1 MFSNPILQSA
11 LILGGVGLFFGFVIA
26 LVNRKF
32 RVWED
37 PRIDTVEELLP
48 NTNCGA
54 CSQPGCRAFA
64 EALVA
69 GEHQPSDC
77 TVMSADAIE
86 DVAAFLGVDA
96 GEASKRVAR
105 LLCAGGRK
113 EARRDADYA
122 GFDTCKAATAV
133 AGGGKGCNWGCLGL
147 GDCEDACLLDAIYM
161 NENELPVVI
170 PEKCTACN
178 DCVETCPKDLF
189 VLMPIEQ
196 KLIVQCRNLVHG
208 DAAEAMCSVACNACS
223 RCVAD
228 AQPGLIEMVD
238 NLAVIDY
245 EKNELAGPEATARCP
260 TNAIVWVEGRQFDEG
275 SSKSERPGPVNTN

>member
-1 MFSNPILQSA
+1 MSGNAILDSA

-26 LVNRKF
+26 LVNQRF

-37 PRIDTVEELLP
+37 PRISGVEEMLP

-54 CSQPGCRAFA
+54 CSRPGCRAFA

-69 GEHQPSDC
+69 GEQQPSDC
-77 TVMSADAIE
+77 TVMSPDDVE
-86 DVAAFLGVDA
+86 DVAAYLGVDA
-96 GEASKRVAR
+96 GEANKRVAR
-105 LLCAGGRK
+105 LLCAGGK
-113 EARRDADYA
+113 DEAHRNADYS
-122 GFDTCKAATAV
+122 GFESCKAAAAV
-133 AGGGKGCNWGCLGL
+133 AGGGKGCTWGCLGL
-147 GDCEDACLLDAIYM
+147 ADCERDCPFEAIYM
-161 NENELPVVI
+161 NEDGLPVVI

-189 VLMPIEQ
+189 VLMPMDQ

-228 AQPGLIEMVD
+228 AQPGLIEMID

-245 EKNELAGPEATARCP
+245 GKNELAGPEATARCP
-260 TNAIVWVEGRQFDEG
+260 TNAIVWVEGQQFAKG
-275 SSKSERPGPVNTN
+275 SEEPEKKAV

>member
-1 MFSNPILQSA
+1 MSGNAILDSA

-37 PRIDTVEELLP
+37 PRIVGVEELLP

-54 CSQPGCRAFA
+54 CSRPGCRAFA
-64 EALVA
+64 EAVVA
-69 GEHQPSDC
+69 GDQQPSDC
-77 TVMSADAIE
+77 TVMSPDAVE
-86 DVAAFLGVDA
+86 DVAGYLGVEA
-96 GEASKRVAR
+96 GEANKRVAR
-105 LLCAGGRK
+105 LLCAGGK
-113 EARRDADYA
+113 DEAHRNADYT
-122 GFDTCKAATAV
+122 GFDSCKAAAAV
-133 AGGGKGCNWGCLGL
+133 AGGGKGCTWGCLGL
-147 GDCEDACLLDAIYM
+147 ADCERDCLLDAIYM
-161 NENELPVVI
+161 NEDDLPVVI

-189 VLMPIEQ
+189 ELMPLDQ
-196 KLIVQCRNLVHG
+196 KLIVQCKNLVHG

-228 AQPGLIEMVD
+228 AEPGLITMVD

-245 EKNELAGPEATARCP
+245 EKNALADPKAASRCP
-260 TNAIVWVEGRQFDEG
+260 TDAIVWVEGQQFNKG
-275 SSKSERPGPVNTN
+275 SAEPEKRAV